1 MDLASRKMVYYGLL
15 GLLIA
20 GATITVFRLAPQV
33 VHTSILAKD
42 GSLDIYFASVPSDIP
57 SNSVV
62 SSTGLPYGSLPIS
75 TNGLLDLSAI
85 VSLEVTIDSVI
96 IHSNEA
102 NNTGW
107 TEISHSSTTLDL
119 LKPTSVSVLIAGAK
133 VPAQNITLV
142 VLHVSNATATVSLLG
157 VITPVPV
164 VVPSGNLKIPL
175 DSGASIKPQMT
186 TSITAERPHIVIE
199 AINTIRLSP
208 VLHVNSISG
217 PH

>member
-20 GATITVFRLAPQV
+20 GATITVFRVAPQV

-42 GSLDIYFASVPSDIP
+42 GTLGIYFSSVPSEIP
-57 SNSVV
+57 SNNVV
-62 SSTGLPYGSLPIS
+62 SSTGLPYGTLPIP
-75 TNGLLDLSAI
+75 TNGLLDISAI
-85 VSLEVTIDSVI
+85 VSLEVTIDSVM

-107 TEISHSSTTLDL
+107 MQISHDSTTFNL
-119 LKPTSVSVLIAGAK
+119 LQPTDFSVLIATSK
-133 VPAQNITLV
+133 VTAQNITMV
-142 VLHVSNATATVSLLG
+142 VLHVSSATATVSLLG

-175 DSGASIKPQMT
+175 DSGAGIKPQMT
-186 TSITAERPHIVIE
+186 TSITADRPHIVI
-199 AINTIRLSP
+199 ANSTVRLSP
-208 VLHVNSISG
+208 VLHVDNISG
-217 PH
+217 PN